1 MKKNTSQKAV
11 GMPAQVS
18 KFGENKPFTNRNV
31 CFGSRNKKIYNIYI
45 YVFVNGDHFV
55 SILGE
60 IQLTFVVLG
69 YQLRLGFV
77 GVLNVLGY

>member
-1 MKKNTSQKAV
+1 MAIRKTLQHALAV
-11 GMPAQVS
+11 RKGAAQS
-18 KFGENKPFTNRNV
+18 H
-31 CFGSRNKKIYNIYI
+31 IYVYIYI

-77 GVLNVLGY
+77 GILNVLGY